1 MIHYHVLHVDQNDI
15 SGQPSTVVSSRE
27 TVCPCD
33 ISSVHSDENHNR
45 VGSVSTD
52 RPFSGL

>member
-33 ISSVHSDENHNR
+33 ISSVHGDEHHNR